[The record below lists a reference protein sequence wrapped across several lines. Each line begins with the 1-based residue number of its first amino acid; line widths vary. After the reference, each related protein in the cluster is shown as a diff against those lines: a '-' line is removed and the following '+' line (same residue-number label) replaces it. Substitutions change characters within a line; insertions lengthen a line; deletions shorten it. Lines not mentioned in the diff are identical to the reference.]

1 MPSSQDSHGS
11 GDSPNRRLP
20 LLPLRDIIVFPGRVV
35 RLFVGREKSIQALE
49 EAMNA
54 DKEIALAAQIKS
66 KTNNPTQDDIYQVGT
81 VGRIVQ
87 LLRLP
92 DGTVRVLVEGRR
104 RLRLVSYVKNEKYFE
119 VEVRE
124 VCDEA
129 FSEAPTSAAPTD
141 SEAQLEIDA
150 LVELVRAAF
159 EAYVQNN
166 KRVPPE
172 MLTHVAK
179 VSDPG
184 KLADLVVAHMSLK
197 LIDKQQVLEAFDP
210 KDRLEKLYDLMQ
222 AEREVQK
229 ADQDVRSRVKKQME
243 RSQRDFYEKPKES
256 NSKKS
261 WSSKKNQFDNE
272 FEELEARIAEKELP
286 DEARERLDKEMG
298 KLKLMGPM
306 SAEATVVRNYIDW
319 VLALPWAE
327 MTEDRLDVEE
337 AEAIL
342 NADHFGLDKPKERI
356 LEHLAVQA
364 LVETPRGP
372 ILCLVGPPGVGKTS
386 LGRSISRATGR
397 NFVRLSLGGVRDEA
411 EIRGHR
417 RTYIGSM
424 PGKLIQS
431 LKRAEASN
439 PVFLLDEI
447 DKMSTDF
454 RGDPSAAL
462 LEVLDPE
469 QNSTFSDHYLDLDY
483 DLSRVMFICTANNLS
498 NIPAP
503 LRDRMEII
511 ELPGYTEREK
521 LQIARRYLIA
531 KQQENNGISDVDVTI
546 TDEALKRVI
555 HEYTREAGVRNLERQ
570 VGALFRK
577 VARRVVAGGAEA
589 TYRIDAEDLE
599 DYLGVARYQNKS
611 LEAEDQIG
619 LTNGMAWTQFG
630 GVMLHAEA
638 TVMAGSG
645 KVAITGKLGD
655 VMQESARAAITY
667 VRTRAENLGLAT
679 DFHERVDIHVHFPE
693 AALPKDG
700 PSAGITMA
708 TSLVSALTRIPV
720 RRDVA
725 MTGEITLRG
734 RVLPVG
740 GLKEKLLA
748 AHRSG
753 IRKVLIPAAN
763 RQDIDDVPPGVR
775 DSLEIVPVETI
786 DEVLG
791 HALYLEEPDAFLQRL
806 RQPLLP
812 LHVLRAQNERRAE
825 VDDGFESSEEMPR
838 PLHLD
843 DSPIH

>member
-1 MPSSQDSHGS
+1 MSSSQDSNNS
-11 GDSPNRRLP
+11 ADTAIRRLP

-35 RLFVGREKSIQALE
+35 RLFVGRDKSIQALE

-54 DKEIALAAQIKS
+54 DKDIALAAQIKS
-66 KTNNPTQDDIYQVGT
+66 KTNNPTQDDIYAVGT

-104 RLRLVSYVKNEKYFE
+104 RMKIASFAKDEPYFE
-119 VEVRE
+119 VDVRE
-124 VCDEA
+124 VQDVSA
-129 FSEAPTSAAPTD
+129 SQTSSD
-141 SEAQLEIDA
+141 AQLEIDRLIA
-150 LVELVRAAF
+150 RVRAGF
-159 EAYVQNN
+159 ERYVQIN

-172 MLTHVAK
+172 MLSHVAR

-184 KLADLVVAHMSLK
+184 KLADLVVAHISLK
-197 LIDKQQVLEAFDP
+197 LAEKQEILEAFDP
-210 KDRLEKLYDLMQ
+210 LERLEKLDILMK
-222 AEREVQK
+222 AEQESQK
-229 ADQDVRSRVKKQME
+229 ADEDIRRRVKKQME
-243 RSQRDFYEKPKES
+243 RSQRDFYDK
-256 NSKKS
+256 SKDGGSRKS
-261 WSSKKNQFDNE
+261 WSNKKTQFDDE
-272 FEELEARIAEKELP
+272 FEELETRIAEKELP
-286 DEARERLDKEMG
+286 EEARERLDKEMA

-319 VLALPWAE
+319 VLALPWGE
-327 MTEDRLDVEE
+327 MTEDRIDVEE

-342 NADHFGLDKPKERI
+342 DSDHFGMEKPKERI

-364 LVETPRGP
+364 LVDTPRGP

-386 LGRSISRATGR
+386 LGRSIARATGR

-417 RTYIGSM
+417 RTYVGSM

-431 LKRAEASN
+431 LKRAGSSN

-469 QNSTFSDHYLDLDY
+469 QNATFSDHYLDLDY
-483 DLSRVMFICTANNLS
+483 DLSRVMFICTANDLS
-498 NIPAP
+498 SIPAP

-511 ELPGYTEREK
+511 ELAGYTDREK
-521 LQIARRYLIA
+521 VQIARRYLIN
-531 KQQENNGISDVDVTI
+531 KQQENNGISQVDVTLDDPAVI
-546 TDEALKRVI
+546 RVI
-555 HEYTREAGVRNLERQ
+555 EDYTREAGVRNLEQ
-570 VGALFRK
+570 KLGSIFRK
-577 VARRVVAGGAEA
+577 VARKVVSGGDESS
-589 TYRIDAEDLE
+589 YHIGPQHLE
-599 DYLGVARYQNKS
+599 DYLGAPRFRKRE
-611 LEAEDQIG
+611 LEQSDEVG

-645 KVAITGKLGD
+645 KVSITGKLGD

-667 VRTRAENLGLAT
+667 VRTRAENLGLRP
-679 DFHERVDIHVHFPE
+679 DFHTRVDMHVHFPE

-700 PSAGITMA
+700 PSAGVTMA
-708 TSLVSALTRIPV
+708 TSLVSALCGIPV

-734 RVLPVG
+734 RVLAVG

-748 AHRSG
+748 AHRAG
-753 IRKVLIPAAN
+753 IKKALIPGPN
-763 RQDIDDVPPGVR
+763 RNDLGEIPDSVR
-775 DSLEIVPVETI
+775 EAMEIVPVESI

-791 HALYLEEPDAFLQRL
+791 HALVLADPAEFLRRL
-806 RQPLLP
+806 R
-812 LHVLRAQNERRAE
+812 
-825 VDDGFESSEEMPR
+825 R
-838 PLHLD
+838 PLADLQIRQIESGEFGLQPGEAEGFGDREDRQSVRHLD

>member
-1 MPSSQDSHGS
+1 MTSSQDSNTPAESATRH
-11 GDSPNRRLP
+11 LP

-35 RLFVGREKSIQALE
+35 RLFVGRDKSIQALE

-54 DKEIALAAQIKS
+54 NKDIALAAQLKS
-66 KTNNPTQDDIYQVGT
+66 KTNSPTQDDIYSVGT

-104 RLRLVSYVKNEKYFE
+104 RLEIVGFGKDEPYFE

-124 VCDEA
+124 VEDV
-129 FSEAPTSAAPTD
+129 APNSTS
-141 SEAQLEIDA
+141 SEAQLEIDR
-150 LVELVRAAF
+150 LVGHVRAAF
-159 EAYVQNN
+159 ERYVQVN

-172 MLTHVAK
+172 MLSHVAR

-184 KLADLVVAHMSLK
+184 KLADLVVAHISLK
-197 LIDKQQVLEAFDP
+197 LTEKQEILEAFDP
-210 KDRLEKLYDLMQ
+210 LERLEKLYALMK
-222 AEREVQK
+222 AEQKSQK
-229 ADQDVRSRVKKQME
+229 ADEDIRRRVKKQME
-243 RSQRDFYEKPKES
+243 RSQRDFFDKPKEGG
-256 NSKKS
+256 SKKS
-261 WSSKKNQFDNE
+261 WGAKKAQFDDE

-286 DEARERLDKEMG
+286 EEARERVEKEMA

-319 VLALPWAE
+319 VLALPWGE

-337 AEAIL
+337 AETIL
-342 NADHFGLDKPKERI
+342 DADHFGMEKPKERI

-386 LGRSISRATGR
+386 LGRSIARATGR

-417 RTYIGSM
+417 RTYVGSM

-469 QNSTFSDHYLDLDY
+469 QNATFSDHYLDLDY
-483 DLSRVMFICTANNLS
+483 DLSRVMFICTANDLGG
-498 NIPAP
+498 IPAP

-511 ELPGYTEREK
+511 ELAGYTDREK
-521 LQIARRYLIA
+521 LQIARRYLVK
-531 KQQENNGISDVDVTI
+531 KQQKNNGLAEVDVNLDDGAI
-546 TDEALKRVI
+546 NQVVED
-555 HEYTREAGVRNLERQ
+555 YTREAGVRNLEQ
-570 VGALFRK
+570 KLGSIFRK
-577 VARRVVAGGAEA
+577 VARRVVAGGAE
-589 TYRIDAEDLE
+589 TSFQIGPDDLE
-599 DYLGVARYQNKS
+599 GYLGAPRFRKRE
-611 LEAEDQIG
+611 LEKRDEIG

-638 TVMAGSG
+638 TVMAGNG
-645 KVAITGKLGD
+645 KVMITGKLGD
-655 VMQESARAAITY
+655 VMEESARAAISY
-667 VRTRAENLGLAT
+667 VRTRAENLGLRS
-679 DFHERVDIHVHFPE
+679 DFHTRVDIHVHFPE

-700 PSAGITMA
+700 PSAGVTMA
-708 TSLVSALTRIPV
+708 TSLVSALCGIPV

-734 RVLPVG
+734 RVLAVG

-748 AHRSG
+748 AHRAG
-753 IRKVLIPAAN
+753 IKKALIPAPN
-763 RQDIDDVPPGVR
+763 RNDLEEIPQSVR
-775 DSLEIVPVETI
+775 EAMEIIPVETI

-791 HALYLEEPDAFLQRL
+791 HALALADPALFLQRL
-806 RQPLLP
+806 RQPLADLRIR
-812 LHVLRAQNERRAE
+812 HVEGAE
-825 VDDGFESSEEMPR
+825 FELQSRVDEEFDDPESRPR
-838 PLHLD
+838 VRHLD